1 MQPLAIITGIVL
13 GTSAAI
19 AIGLSVVLFLFFILA
34 DEHPRLASE
43 FGALAISTVI
53 FVTLTAICATSF
65 FATIRKTSWR
75 LVAQASM
82 WLGLTVT
89 VLYYL
94 P

>member
-1 MQPLAIITGIVL
+1 MQPLAIITGILL

-19 AIGLSVVLFLFFILA
+19 AIGLSVVRFLFFILA
-34 DEHPRLASE
+34 AEHPRLASE